1 MHVIK
6 TMLFSYITISLMVAD
21 FVVTSNETISCN
33 DIVVSFAYLHSR
45 SLLQFLNYI
54 NNGQNSHPVLV

>member
-33 DIVVSFAYLHSR
+33 DI
-45 SLLQFLNYI
+45 QLNLC
-54 NNGQNSHPVLV
+54 H